1 MKNYV
6 FGLALFAV
14 SLVSSISMAGDE
26 ARPDISPAHSSDNDS
41 ALNKVPEKARA
52 RVNPFRNDPD
62 AVVAGQILFED
73 HCLACHGPEGVR
85 GKKGPNLREPEVQN
99 ATSGTLFWLL
109 TNGVAWK
116 GMPVW
121 AKLPPAQR
129 WQLVSYLKSLGAKD
143 GVNASES
150 P

>member
-1 MKNYV
+1 MGHGSRDRGVWRNGKKAFWEALMKNYV

-14 SLVSSISMAGDE
+14 SLVSSISMAGDD

-85 GKKGPNLREPEVQN
+85 GQE
-99 ATSGTLFWLL
+99 GT
-109 TNGVAWK
+109 
-116 GMPVW
+116 
-121 AKLPPAQR
+121 
-129 WQLVSYLKSLGAKD
+129 KS
-143 GVNASES
+143 S
-150 P
+150 